1 MIFEKYKGLLILFY
15 MFIRN
20 IRLSLPIL
28 LVLFCYGNCLHAQD
42 NNDTIYWTLDDCI
55 EYALE
60 NNISI
65 SQSKLS
71 YKQSLL
77 QTEQSEAAWQPS
89 LSFGTSYNYGFT
101 PFAETNKNNFS
112 GSYNLNANWTVF
124 NGRRSK
130 TIEQNKLSDTI
141 SLLNVENVENNVIE
155 SIMMQYMTVLYD
167 QESMTTF
174 ADNVNVSKLQMERA
188 KVMLDVGSIAKS
200 DYASLASQYSND
212 RYSYLAAKNSMQQDL
227 LQLKQ
232 LLEILDDINI
242 GVVSPEY
249 SESDVFAALPDKKIA
264 FEKALENRPEIKMGK
279 MYIER
284 ANQSV
289 EIAKAGYLPNISLSA
304 GTGIGHNLPSEMN
317 FGEQVYRRWSNSI
330 GVNLS
335 IPILDNKQNKTNVE
349 NAKINVESQKLEL
362 IDKVK
367 TLYMTIETLWLNARN
382 SQEQYFAASEQLNA
396 VQTSFDLVS
405 EQFNLGMKNT
415 TDLLTE
421 KNKLISAQQDLIVA
435 KYKAMYNIKILDF
448 YQYGYIK

>member
-1 MIFEKYKGLLILFY
+1 
-15 MFIRN
+15 MFI
-20 IRLSLPIL
+20 
-28 LVLFCYGNCLHAQD
+28 F
-42 NNDTIYWTLDDCI
+42 
-55 EYALE
+55 
-60 NNISI
+60 
-65 SQSKLS
+65 
-71 YKQSLL
+71 KQM
-77 QTEQSEAAWQPS
+77 A
-89 LSFGTSYNYGFT
+89 SFLKKK
-101 PFAETNKNNFS
+101 AK
-112 GSYNLNANWTVF
+112 
-124 NGRRSK
+124 
-130 TIEQNKLSDTI
+130 
-141 SLLNVENVENNVIE
+141 
-155 SIMMQYMTVLYD
+155 
-167 QESMTTF
+167 ESMTTF

-212 RYSYLAAKNSMQQDL
+212 RYSYIAAKNSMQQDL

-232 LLEILDDINI
+232 LLELFGDINI

-279 MYIER
+279 MYIDR

-304 GTGIGHNLPSEMN
+304 GTGISHNLPNEMN

-349 NAKINVESQKLEL
+349 NAKINVESQKLDL
-362 IDKVK
+362 VDKVK
-367 TLYMTIETLWLNARN
+367 TLYMTIETLWLNAKN

-396 VQTSFDLVS
+396 VQTSFELVS

-415 TDLLTE
+415 TDLLSE

-435 KYKAMYNIKILDF
+435 KYKAMYNTLRATLSLTKL
-448 YQYGYIK
+448 